1 MLKRQGKK
9 TMKIGD
15 LVEHSP
21 EGSIVESVLRQLT
34 TDKIPPDFILGVV
47 VEQQKKR
54 SRVFSHQLPGVFWY
68 DNTELKLIE

>member
-1 MLKRQGKK
+1 LKKLEKK

-21 EGSIVESVLRQLT
+21 EGSIVESILRKIAI
-34 TDKIPPDFILGVV
+34 DKIPPDFILGVV

-54 SRVFSHQLPGVFWY
+54 SRVFSHQLPDVFWY